1 MKLGPTP
8 RDYLRVGPLLTLY
21 GIDIKYETRTN
32 QNSQRETTLVARIKF
47 QRDKKESQHSALCVK
62 RRIVKNIHSLTTE
75 YYNFEQQKENVH

>member
-47 QRDKKESQHSALCVK
+47 QRDKKRKPALSPMC
-62 RRIVKNIHSLTTE
+62 E
-75 YYNFEQQKENVH
+75 KENREKYSQSYYRILQL